1 MSIKRIFSVIS
12 IFALSAIVL
21 IAYPSTD
28 KTMNAGQSI
37 PSQDAAALTNIHRVS
52 VSSDDVLIHYF
63 GKDVVEKTM
72 NQPGCVGV
80 RTFYGKRTDG
90 KAGFVIVGV
99 DKYGTDMKS
108 YATTPGGTKVC
119 PPNCGG

>member
-1 MSIKRIFSVIS
+1 MSIKRIISVIS

-21 IAYPSTD
+21 IAYPSTN
-28 KTMNAGQSI
+28 KAMNSGQSVS
-37 PSQDAAALTNIHRVS
+37 SQDAAALINIHRVS

-72 NQPGCVGV
+72 KQAGCVGV
-80 RTFYGKRTDG
+80 RTYYGKRADG
-90 KAGFVIVGV
+90 KSGFVIVGV
-99 DKYGTDMKS
+99 DKYGSDMKS
-108 YATTPGGTKVC
+108 YATTPGGSKIC